1 MRTAIIVMM
10 LMISSQTGAE
20 VFDEDFSISGKKFY
34 VHMVDGATGGCWTNL
49 KDVRE
54 YSEEKLRMRGAIVKS
69 SWDNDSF
76 TFFIDVVATRWSELA
91 INVCVG
97 HVGIYIMDMKYLD
110 AQKRRANLSRTGA
123 LFLRNENLNNDIFD
137 SVKGALA
144 EFK

>member
-1 MRTAIIVMM
+1 MRAAIIVMM

-49 KDVRE
+49 KNVRE

-76 TFFIDVVATRWSELA
+76 TFFIDVVATRVENA
-91 INVCVG
+91 INECIG
-97 HVGIYIMDMKYLD
+97 HVGISIMDMKYFD
-110 AQKRRANLSRTGA
+110 AQKRRADLSRTGA
-123 LFLRNENLNNDIFD
+123 VFLRNGNLNNDIFD
-137 SVKGALA
+137 RVQDALA
-144 EFK
+144 EFN